1 MHRFADN
8 FREYIIRSPTDSEQV
23 QLFSHAGLAHDIV
36 HLSPTVVFHS
46 ERSLIEEYVYFGQV
60 QLYSYT
66 LCPDLIVA

>member
-1 MHRFADN
+1 MRRTTSKYDT
-8 FREYIIRSPTDSEQV
+8 E
-23 QLFSHAGLAHDIV
+23 G
-36 HLSPTVVFHS
+36 VVFHS

>member
-8 FREYIIRSPTDSEQV
+8 FREYIIRSPSDSVQV

-46 ERSLIEEYVYFGQV
+46 ERSLIVEYVYFGQV